1 MSMALGSNSRRTA
14 EPNITPL
21 IDVSLVLLIIFRLI
35 TPSVST
41 GLNTLMPQPPDKT
54 SAVPREGVVIT
65 VLKNQT
71 LRLNDEHLALS
82 DLDQRLLGLFRN
94 AANRVIFVRGEKAPD
109 CGQVAEVID
118 IARAAGLD
126 RVALKT
132 EP

>member
-1 MSMALGSNSRRTA
+1 MRWCPNRLTKHEPFLA
-14 EPNITPL
+14 EDI
-21 IDVSLVLLIIFRLI
+21 
-35 TPSVST
+35 
-41 GLNTLMPQPPDKT
+41 
-54 SAVPREGVVIT
+54 VIT

-71 LRLNDEHLALS
+71 VRLNDEHLALP